1 LPSITQERIGELVK
15 TALQVL
21 SENDGHLSSR
31 EVMRFAEKRLNLTE
45 YELEKLPSGI
55 VRWENVIQWYTVDSV
70 KAGWLIKRDGIWY
83 LTEEGRKA
91 LSLDSLTFF
100 KTATQKYKEAIA
112 ARRRAEPSAAQ
123 QLTGGI
129 REAAVDEEAIDRDTA
144 TALEN
149 AQSTARSEIEA
160 FIKALGPYPFQDLVA
175 ALLRGMGYFTPFV
188 APVGPDGGLDIL
200 AYKDPLG
207 SVAPR
212 LKVQVKHRREQKVTV
227 KEVRELVSLLSRDG
241 DTGLIVSS
249 GGFTSEAA
257 IEMRRAAQH
266 VEKIDL
272 NDFIRMWDEY
282 YDRMKEEDRR
292 LLPLKRVAFLA
303 PSE

>member
-1 LPSITQERIGELVK
+1 MPSITQERIGELVK